1 MGMYCGE
8 AANARVMTTDAWLMV
23 SFDRGATLN
32 RSQGSLSTR
41 NEADVGDEI
50 SPEVA
55 DVLEADVLEVDVLD
69 ADVLGPEDDAGV
81 EDGNGASA
89 TRGGR

>member
-55 DVLEADVLEVDVLD
+55 DVLEVDVLD

>member
-32 RSQGSLSTR
+32 RLQGSLSTR
-41 NEADVGDEI
+41 KEADVALDADEI

-55 DVLEADVLEVDVLD
+55 DVVLD
-69 ADVLGPEDDAGV
+69 ADVLGTEDEAGV